1 MDREKLS
8 SACAAIEAFFTAEER
23 AIMKR
28 SDWRHN
34 GQTFYER
41 VEGYVL
47 GLIETLE
54 DEIENPDP
62 PDEDQTG
69 PTDDIHSSDEDWWWL
84 AVNGPSCAACGFP
97 AQLERLKVRPVS
109 EQMIGFRTREEQ
121 VEQRGA
127 IISAILSGSQQ
138 EDRETIEEKRRLAV
152 EMTQLAQELFPQD
165 CVRLMRQAQMAI
177 SAIDGLDRP

>member
-8 SACAAIEAFFTAEER
+8 SACAAIEAFFTDEER
-23 AIMKR
+23 AIMER
-28 SDWRHN
+28 SGWRHN

-54 DEIENPDP
+54 DEIENPDL

-69 PTDDIHSSDEDWWWL
+69 PNDDIHSSDEDWWWL

-97 AQLERLKVRPVS
+97 AQVERLKVQPVP

-121 VEQRGA
+121 VAAQKFLITAPIKKVKEFMASLPSKIDAGEVAYSRPSNPEPPTHGPTVWSIGPKQ
-127 IISAILSGSQQ
+127 SAS
-138 EDRETIEEKRRLAV
+138 ERKE
-152 EMTQLAQELFPQD
+152 
-165 CVRLMRQAQMAI
+165 
-177 SAIDGLDRP
+177 